1 MSDFKYLFQDKYQN
15 QFGGI
20 TFTAFTDLLKTLNEK
35 YYVSSIQII
44 ESASFSLAMV
54 IRSHLGLSAEGGKIG
69 IIAKDNLAGSLALAA
84 ARRLYNAGTN
94 STIIIPQ
101 KELGNLSKDFQ
112 LQAEAVSALG
122 LELLVIDPKENEDS
136 LNELFQSSDNVLMGT
151 FDNNAYKDDNLN
163 FLADMLN
170 ELSTPIHSIIC
181 PHGICQD
188 TGKKL
193 STPIYSSST
202 LSLGI
207 PLSGLN
213 EANDFLGRHY
223 ICEISVPKEEAKLL
237 ANIPETLF
245 AEQPVCQI
253 FKKKD

>member
-101 KELGNLSKDFQ
+101 KELGTLSKDFQ

-136 LNELFQSSDNVLMGT
+136 LNELLDEI
-151 FDNNAYKDDNLN
+151 KDDNSPEVFANEFLISTIYKNLGNEDKEKQYQKLAQDHLN
-163 FLADMLN
+163 SFI
-170 ELSTPIHSIIC
+170 ELSSKT
-181 PHGICQD
+181 
-188 TGKKL
+188 
-193 STPIYSSST
+193 
-202 LSLGI
+202 
-207 PLSGLN
+207 
-213 EANDFLGRHY
+213 AN
-223 ICEISVPKEEAKLL
+223 
-237 ANIPETLF
+237 
-245 AEQPVCQI
+245 QQ
-253 FKKKD
+253 